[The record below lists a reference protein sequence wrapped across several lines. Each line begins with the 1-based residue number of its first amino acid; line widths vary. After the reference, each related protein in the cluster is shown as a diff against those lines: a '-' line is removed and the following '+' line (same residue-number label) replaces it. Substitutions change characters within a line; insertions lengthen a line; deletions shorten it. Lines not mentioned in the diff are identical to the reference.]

1 MSDLAELFKPNTRS
15 PQRVQPTA
23 SILSAASQQ
32 TISSPVGSSAAP
44 RTEWQLSSLEA
55 SLRKG
60 VRREVP
66 AETMKEELRAFFTLQ
81 KEVFTQRAGIIGGI
95 IILLW
100 IFSNIS
106 GSHLFTLLLLVGT

>member
-15 PQRVQPTA
+15 PQRVPQAA
-23 SILSAASQQ
+23 SLLSAASQQ
-32 TISSPVGSSAAP
+32 TISSPIGSTSTP

-60 VRREVP
+60 VRREVS
-66 AETMKEELRAFFTLQ
+66 AETMKEELRVFFTLQ
-81 KEVFTQRAGIIGGI
+81 KEVFTRRAIIIGGI
-95 IILLW
+95 MLLLW
-100 IFSNIS
+100 MLSDIS